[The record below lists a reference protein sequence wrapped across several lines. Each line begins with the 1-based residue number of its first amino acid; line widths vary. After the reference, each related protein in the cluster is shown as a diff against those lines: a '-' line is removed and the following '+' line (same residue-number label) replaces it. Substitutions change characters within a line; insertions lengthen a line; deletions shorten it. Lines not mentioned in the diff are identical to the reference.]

1 MNNILPLSL
10 LESIYYSTDFDKK
23 SLFSEDFSK
32 KKEIKD
38 LVFFISINH
47 LANKI
52 IWDEEDL
59 ARRDSVEPFEIV
71 KNKRTID
78 KYNQI
83 RNNSIE
89 FIDEIILSNFSKI
102 KIEENALQNSETAG
116 SILDRLSIL
125 TLKSLETAKQI
136 KRLDADTNHIN
147 LCKNRLEVLL
157 QQRLDLLVCLDN
169 LLIKCSEGK
178 LFYKVYRQFK
188 MYNDPKF
195 NPNIKR

>member
-1 MNNILPLSL
+1 MNNILSLSL
-10 LESIYYSTDFDKK
+10 LDNIYNSTTFEKI
-23 SLFSEDFSK
+23 SLFHEDFSK

-38 LVFFISINH
+38 LIFFISINH

-52 IWDEEDL
+52 IWKEEDL
-59 ARRDSVEPFEIV
+59 ARRDSVDFVEIV

-83 RNNSIE
+83 RNNAIE
-89 FIDEIILSNFSKI
+89 IIDEIILANFSKI
-102 KIEENALQNSETAG
+102 NIDENASQNSETAG

-125 TLKSLETAKQI
+125 TLKCSETAIQI
-136 KRLDADTNHIN
+136 KRSDADANHVNI
-147 LCKNRLEVLL
+147 CKNRLEVLL
-157 QQRLDLLVCLDN
+157 QQRLDLFECLNN

-178 LFYKVYRQFK
+178 SFFKIYRQFK

-195 NPNIKR
+195 NLNIKN

>member
-1 MNNILPLSL
+1 MNNILSLSL
-10 LESIYYSTDFDKK
+10 LESIYSSTNFGKK

-32 KKEIKD
+32 KNEIKD

-59 ARRDSVEPFEIV
+59 ARRDSVESFEIV

-102 KIEENALQNSETAG
+102 KVEDNAVQNSETAG

-125 TLKSLETAKQI
+125 TLKSLETVKQI
-136 KRLDADTNHIN
+136 KRPDADINHIN
-147 LCKNRLEVLL
+147 LCKNRIEVLL
-157 QQRLDLLVCLDN
+157 QQRLDLFACLDN

-178 LFYKVYRQFK
+178 SFYKVYRQFK